1 MENFILPS
9 FITIACRITNF
20 LCLIPKPYRFSQYVL
35 WNFFKKWG
43 LFVIGCTLHECQT
56 WNSNL
61 EWTSVHPSTTI
72 LEMSI
77 SGFSRFSYKASEAK
91 DLLLLAKR
99 PKWPTPTTTNWSQNI
114 FRVKLKKGIIFSKNE
129 LSLRW
134 RNQLFEEISSQE
146 ILSKEISFAR
156 NLFARYLF

>member
-9 FITIACRITNF
+9 FITIACWITNIYF

-35 WNFFKKWG
+35 WKFLKNEVYI
-43 LFVIGCTLHECQT
+43 FVIGCTLHECQT
-56 WNSNL
+56 WTSNL
-61 EWTSVHPSTTI
+61 ELTSVHPSTTI

-129 LSLRW
+129 LSFRW
-134 RNQLFEEISSQE
+134 RNQLF
-146 ILSKEISFAR
+146 
-156 NLFARYLF
+156 